1 MQTPDSN
8 ELTNQYRAKTLPEG
22 WYYFFCGA
30 HHIGY
35 LKYPSAEQVDYAKA
49 QGFPP
54 PQPRFLH
61 CPQPFIGL
69 LKTLVVLAPVP
80 KYPEFIKLIDKDQSN
95 ANES

>member
-49 QGFPP
+49 QAFHRLN
-54 PQPRFLH
+54 QDFYTVRSRLS
-61 CPQPFIGL
+61 
-69 LKTLVVLAPVP
+69 
-80 KYPEFIKLIDKDQSN
+80 EF
-95 ANES
+95 